1 MTMLTLEARA
11 NVLIATLN
19 RNLQNTIDGA
29 LADAIEHALTES
41 ERLGAVVLHLR
52 TATAH
57 FCGGA
62 DPVRVAQWL
71 GERGGEALREDGDR
85 WDRLFRR
92 IELSPTIA
100 FAEVKGN
107 ALGAGLGLTLACDL
121 RMLSINA
128 RIGVPEVRVGLLPAG
143 RTVDRLVGLAG
154 TVVAQRLLLGGD
166 LVDGLE
172 AHRLGLAHWI
182 APDNELENRASATVE
197 RISKQSPSALRE
209 AKRLLA
215 ELHRS
220 GADDSADF
228 EVAAFDRLINSHEA
242 RGRIRALLER
252 LARREPK

>member
-1 MTMLTLEARA
+1 MTMLTLETRA
-11 NVLIATLN
+11 NVLVATLN

-41 ERLGAVVLHLR
+41 ERLGAAALHLR

-62 DPVRVAQWL
+62 DPARVAQWL
-71 GERGGEALREDGDR
+71 GERGGEALRGDGDR

-92 IELSPTIA
+92 IERSPTIA

-107 ALGAGLGLTLACDL
+107 ALGAGLGLALACDL
-121 RMLSINA
+121 RMLSA
-128 RIGVPEVRVGLLPAG
+128 SSRIGAPEVRVGLLPAG

-182 APDNELENRASATVE
+182 APDNELEDRAAATVA
-197 RISKQSPSALRE
+197 RIAEQSPIALRE

-215 ELHRS
+215 AVHRR
-220 GADDSADF
+220 GADDSADV
-228 EVAAFDRLINSHEA
+228 EIAAFDHLIHSHEA
-242 RGRIRALLER
+242 RERIRALLER
-252 LARREPK
+252 LAKREPK